1 MKARDLALPLAI
13 ACAISLQTLSA
24 NADEVM
30 INYDYSQTPQ
40 VDFSKMPKG
49 PLKVA
54 PFSDKRAVAPS
65 ESRTILSSN
74 AEKPVAD
81 IVNDA
86 LVQAFE
92 AGGATLVQEGETLT
106 LEGELTELQVIEK
119 DAGIEVTIR
128 THVTLK
134 RGSQTVFDNVIFGRA
149 SAPVLDA
156 AVRATLD
163 KLVNSLILDD
173 YFLMEVI

>member
-1 MKARDLALPLAI
+1 MKVRSFILAVPFV
-13 ACAISLQTLSA
+13 CVISLQA
-24 NADEVM
+24 AAADDIA
-30 INYDYSQTPQ
+30 INYDYAQIPQ

-54 PFSDKRAVAPS
+54 PFSDKRALTPDR
-65 ESRTILSSN
+65 SRNISSSI
-74 AEKPVAD
+74 AEQPIAD
-81 IVNDA
+81 IVNNA

-92 AGGATLVQEGETLT
+92 AGGATLVQDGQALT
-106 LEGELTELQVIEK
+106 LEGELTELQVTEK
-119 DAGIEVTIR
+119 DAGVEVTIR
-128 THVTLK
+128 THVILK

-149 SAPVLDA
+149 TAPLLDE
-156 AVRATLD
+156 AVRTTLD

>member
-1 MKARDLALPLAI
+1 MKARDLIFAVPLA
-13 ACAISLQTLSA
+13 CVISLQPVTA
-24 NADEVM
+24 NANDIT

-54 PFSDKRAVAPS
+54 PFSDKRAVAPT
-65 ESRTILSSN
+65 ESRTIQSSN
-74 AEKPVAD
+74 AEMPVAD
-81 IVNDA
+81 IINNA

-92 AGGATLVQEGETLT
+92 AGGAKLVQEGEALT
-106 LEGELTELQVIEK
+106 LEGELTELQVTEK
-119 DAGIEVTIR
+119 DTGVEVTIR

-149 SAPVLDA
+149 SAPMLDA

>member
-1 MKARDLALPLAI
+1 MTVRRLILSVPIL
-13 ACAISLQTLSA
+13 CAFTGFSA
-24 NADEVM
+24 WASADDIE
-30 INYDYSQTPQ
+30 INYDYIQKPQ

-49 PLKVA
+49 PLKISSFTDNRGVDA
-54 PFSDKRAVAPS
+54 KQITDSVMAEEAVAS
-65 ESRTILSSN
+65 
-74 AEKPVAD
+74 

-92 AGGATLVQEGETLT
+92 AGGAALVDDGQKLT
-106 LEGELTELQVIEK
+106 LGGEVTEVQVADK
-119 DAGIEVTIR
+119 DGGVEVTIR

-134 RGSQTVFDNVIFGRA
+134 NGSRTAYDTVIFGRDSGA
-149 SAPVLDA
+149 TVEA
-156 AVRATLD
+156 ATRAALD

>member
-1 MKARDLALPLAI
+1 MTIRHLFLSIPVLCALSGFTALASADDI
-13 ACAISLQTLSA
+13 A
-24 NADEVM
+24 V
-30 INYDYSQTPQ
+30 NYDYTQKPQ

-49 PLKVA
+49 PLKISS
-54 PFSDKRAVAPS
+54 FTDKRGVGAKQITDSVM
-65 ESRTILSSN
+65 
-74 AEKPVAD
+74 AEEAVAD

-92 AGGATLVQEGETLT
+92 AGGAALVEDGQKLT
-106 LEGELTELQVIEK
+106 LGGEITEVQVADK
-119 DAGIEVTIR
+119 DGGVEVTIR

-134 RGSQTVFDNVIFGRA
+134 NGSRTAFDTVIFGRDSGA
-149 SAPVLDA
+149 TVDA
-156 AVRATLD
+156 ATRAALD

>member
-1 MKARDLALPLAI
+1 MKIRSFIFAVPFV
-13 ACAISLQTLSA
+13 CAISIPASA
-24 NADEVM
+24 DD
-30 INYDYSQTPQ
+30 ISISYDYTQTPQ

-54 PFSDKRAVAPS
+54 PFSDKRTAIP
-65 ESRTILSSN
+65 EDSRLIFSSI
-74 AEKPVAD
+74 AEQPIVD
-81 IVNDA
+81 IVNNA

-92 AGGATLVQEGETLT
+92 AGGAVLVQDGQVLT
-106 LEGELTELQVIEK
+106 LEGELTELQVTEK
-119 DAGIEVTIR
+119 DGGIEVTIR

>member
-1 MKARDLALPLAI
+1 MKARDLILALPF
-13 ACAISLQTLSA
+13 ACVISLQTLTA
-24 NADEVM
+24 NANDIL
-30 INYDYSQTPQ
+30 INYDYSQAPQ
-40 VDFSKMPKG
+40 VDFSNMPKG

-54 PFSDKRAVAPS
+54 PFSDKRAVAPN
-65 ESRTILSSN
+65 ETATILSSN
-74 AEKPVAD
+74 AEKPVAE
-81 IVNDA
+81 IINDA

-92 AGGATLVQEGETLT
+92 AGGAKLVQEGEALT
-106 LEGELTELQVIEK
+106 LEGELTELQVTEK
-119 DAGIEVTIR
+119 ETGVEVTIR

-149 SAPVLDA
+149 SAPMLDA

>member
-1 MKARDLALPLAI
+1 MTIRHLMFSVPVLCVLSGFSVLA
-13 ACAISLQTLSA
+13 SA
-24 NADEVM
+24 DDIT
-30 INYDYSQTPQ
+30 INYDYMQKPQ

-49 PLKVA
+49 ALKIF
-54 PFSDKRAVAPS
+54 PFTDTRGVEVKQISDSA
-65 ESRTILSSN
+65 T
-74 AEKPVAD
+74 AEQAVAD

-92 AGGATLVQEGETLT
+92 AGGATLVEDGQALT
-106 LEGELTELQVIEK
+106 LNGELTEVQVTDK
-119 DAGIEVTIR
+119 DGAFEVTIR

-134 RGSQTVFDNVIFGRA
+134 NGSRTAYDTIIFGRDSGA
-149 SAPVLDA
+149 TVDA
-156 AVRATLD
+156 ATRAALD

>member
-1 MKARDLALPLAI
+1 MKVRSFILAVPFV
-13 ACAISLQTLSA
+13 CVISLQTA
-24 NADEVM
+24 AADDIA
-30 INYDYSQTPQ
+30 INYDYAQTPQ

-54 PFSDKRAVAPS
+54 PFSDKRALTPD
-65 ESRTILSSN
+65 ESRNISSSV
-74 AEKPVAD
+74 AEQPIAD
-81 IVNDA
+81 IVNNA

-92 AGGATLVQEGETLT
+92 AGGATLVQDGQVLT
-106 LEGELTELQVIEK
+106 LEGELTELQVTEK
-119 DAGIEVTIR
+119 EAGVEVTIR
-128 THVTLK
+128 THVILK

-149 SAPVLDA
+149 SASLLDE